1 MGEGQLP
8 GRQGALWLTVRLSV
22 ALAVVQVRSNC
33 HGGVQLTT
41 RHTTGP

>member
-22 ALAVVQVRSNC
+22 ALAVVQVWSYC
-33 HGGVQLTT
+33 HGGVHVTT
-41 RHTTGP
+41 RQTTGP